1 MEIHG
6 LAEMETLF
14 WILYLAVQPLS
25 THYDL
30 TGLSTELLKR
40 TCMIFLFFNVN
51 EDEYL
56 LQSIKMEFEYLVV
69 KQTFPHI

>member
-1 MEIHG
+1 METHG
-6 LAEMETLF
+6 LAEKETFF

-40 TCMIFLFFNVN
+40 SCMIFLC
-51 EDEYL
+51 E
-56 LQSIKMEFEYLVV
+56 
-69 KQTFPHI
+69 